1 MANDRV
7 DWEWISNVRHV
18 LLFQMEN
25 VPFMPNKYGLDS
37 LFPVAKA
44 FDDLFSIDF
53 TTVKL

>member
-1 MANDRV
+1 
-7 DWEWISNVRHV
+7 
-18 LLFQMEN
+18 MEN

-53 TTVKL
+53 PTVKLIVINKRIFDISENQKFAS